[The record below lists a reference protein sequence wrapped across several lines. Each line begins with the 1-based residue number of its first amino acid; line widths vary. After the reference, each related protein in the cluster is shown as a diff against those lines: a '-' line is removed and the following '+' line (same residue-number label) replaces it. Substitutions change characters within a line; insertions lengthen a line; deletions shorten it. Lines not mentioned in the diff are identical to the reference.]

1 MKVFLTGATGFL
13 MGAVARQ
20 LVKRGDAVVA
30 LVREPRRAGALADLG
45 CELVTGDL
53 SDEPAIRRGLAGAD
67 AAVHGAAIYEIGIP
81 RSRRAAMFD
90 ANVRGAERVLS
101 SALETGTPRV
111 IHVSTIAVFGNT
123 RGAVVDE
130 SYQRSGPYT
139 SYYEETKYRAHE
151 IALRLIERGLPCAI
165 VQPGQLYGPGD
176 HSSVGGVMRAAAAG
190 RLPGVAFGSLGLDF
204 VHVDD
209 VAAGIVL
216 ALDRGRPGES
226 YVLGGEITTLR
237 GMIDVVSRLHGRR
250 APRLEVP
257 APLLRF
263 AALLVPS
270 FAEVVRSGEGV
281 TFWAKDDKARREL
294 AYAPRG
300 LERGLRDTFG
310 LSA

>member
-1 MKVFLTGATGFL
+1 MRIFLTGATGFL
-13 MGAVARQ
+13 MSAVARQ
-20 LVKRGDAVVA
+20 LVKRGDGVVA
-30 LVREPRRAGALADLG
+30 LVREPRRAGALTDLG
-45 CELVTGDL
+45 CELVAGDL

-67 AAVHGAAIYEIGIP
+67 AAIHGAAIYEIGIP

-101 SALETGTPRV
+101 SALEAGTPRV

-130 SYQRSGPYT
+130 SYRRSGPYT

-151 IALRLIERGLPCAI
+151 IALRLIERGLPCVI

-176 HSSVGGVMRAAAAG
+176 HSGVGGVMRGAATG
-190 RLPGVAFGSLGLDF
+190 RLAAVAFGSLGLDL

-209 VAAGIVL
+209 AATGVIL

-237 GMIDVVSRLHGRR
+237 GMIDVATRLQGRR
-250 APRLEVP
+250 APRFEVP
-257 APLLRF
+257 RPLLRL

-270 FAEVVRSGEGV
+270 FAEVVRSGDGV
-281 TFWAKDDKARREL
+281 TFWARDAKARREL
-294 AYAPRG
+294 GYDPRG

-310 LSA
+310 LAG